1 MIFILLTKLFP
12 LPIIYNEVIKKMGLV
27 IKIREQAEKR
37 GYRNANQLGV
47 ALGVAPNVSSRL
59 WNGEFTKI
67 GVNTIEK
74 LCEVLNCQPN
84 ALFRYES
91 GSKI

>member
-1 MIFILLTKLFP
+1 MR
-12 LPIIYNEVIKKMGLV
+12 LV
-27 IKIREQAEKR
+27 IAIREQAEKR
-37 GYRNANQLGV
+37 GYRNANQLGI
-47 ALGVAPNVSSRL
+47 ALDVAPNVSARL

-84 ALFRYES
+84 ALFRYEKK
-91 GSKI
+91 GKDKK